1 MWECLI
7 VGDSIAVGTQRF
19 RPECAVYAKGGYNSG
34 QWNKSF
40 SDKFPLEAKTVVISL
55 GSNDHAGV
63 KTEAE
68 LIRIRRASFADRVFW
83 IVPAIKPH
91 IQDIVKRVAESYGD
105 TVIPIKSLEKD
116 KVHPSWNGYKDIAE
130 RSK

>member
-1 MWECLI
+1 MIDCLI
-7 VGDSIAVGTQRF
+7 LGDSIAVGTQQF
-19 RPECAVYAKGGYNSG
+19 RPECVVYAKSGYNSR

-40 SDKFPLEAKTVVISL
+40 SDRLPLEAKTVIISL

-68 LIRIRRASFADRVFW
+68 LIRIRQATVADRVFW
-83 IVPAIKPH
+83 IMPAIKPD
-91 IQDIVKRVAESYGD
+91 IQAIVKRVAESYGD
-105 TVIPIKSLEKD
+105 TVIPIKGLQKD
-116 KVHPSWNGYKDIAE
+116 QVHPSWNGYKDIAE

>member
-1 MWECLI
+1 MI
-7 VGDSIAVGTQRF
+7 IGDSIAVGTANVRK
-19 RPECAVYAKGGYNSG
+19 ECVSYSIGGYNTW
-34 QWNKSF
+34 QWNRDYLKN
-40 SDKFPLEAKTVVISL
+40 DLTANTVIISL

-91 IQDIVKRVAESYGD
+91 IQVIVKRVAESYGD

-116 KVHPSWNGYKDIAE
+116 QVHPSWNGYKDIAE